1 MQISSCASFNYLNS
15 WNTRLTGLY
24 SELSDPLDRVP
35 RAAFLIELM
44 LSASFKMFDNS

>member
-44 LSASFKMFDNS
+44 VSASFKMFDNS